1 MTENVE
7 TEKMKWK
14 ITTAP
19 DGSFPADQ
27 VTHAILMDVRETLW
41 SIRKMSIFFTV
52 VFAVSL
58 ALGLGCSRAAY
69 SLRIGVA
76 NKRLYPNS

>member
-1 MTENVE
+1 
-7 TEKMKWK
+7 
-14 ITTAP
+14 
-19 DGSFPADQ
+19 
-27 VTHAILMDVRETLW
+27 MDVRETLW